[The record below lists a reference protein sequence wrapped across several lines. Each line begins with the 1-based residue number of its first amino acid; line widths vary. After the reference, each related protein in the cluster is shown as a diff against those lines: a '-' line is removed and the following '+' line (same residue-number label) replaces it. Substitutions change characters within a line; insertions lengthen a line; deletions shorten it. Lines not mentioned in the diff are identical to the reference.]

1 MKNKKKHEEHENH
14 ERWLVSYADFI
25 TLLFAFFVVMYATST
40 QNVEKEKKFENS
52 IRAQFSMA
60 GGAGNVAQVGTGAGG
75 GSRGDV
81 IDPVDL
87 IQRRDVRNE
96 ELEEYVIRL
105 LDKNMS
111 AEERSKAV
119 SGVRFDN
126 IGVRISLNAANFF
139 PPGSADLK
147 RPAFESLNKVAKILK
162 LANRNVIIE
171 GHTDDLPVVGNKF
184 ASNWEL
190 ASLRATSVLRYL
202 IKVHKISPARLSAM
216 SYADQRPIVQNTT
229 EENRNQNRRI
239 EILII
244 NNEEER

>member
-1 MKNKKKHEEHENH
+1 MKNRKKIDEHENH

-40 QNVEKEKKFENS
+40 QNVEKEKKFENA

-60 GGAGNVAQVGTGAGG
+60 GNVGQSTQQVAGAAAN
-75 GSRGDV
+75 RGDI
-81 IDPVDL
+81 IDPIDL
-87 IQRRDVRNE
+87 IQRRDVRTE
-96 ELEEYVIRL
+96 ELEETVIRL

-111 AEERSKAV
+111 PEEKKKAI
-119 SGVRFDN
+119 SGVRIDN
-126 IGVRISLNAANFF
+126 IGVRITLNAANFF

-162 LANRNVIIE
+162 MANRNVIIE
-171 GHTDDLPVVGNKF
+171 GHTDDTPVVGNLF
-184 ASNWEL
+184 NSNWEL

-202 IKVHKISPARLSAM
+202 IKVHKYNPAKLSAM
-216 SYADQRPIVQNTT
+216 SYADQRPLVPNTT

-244 NNEEER
+244 NSGDDDR

>member
-1 MKNKKKHEEHENH
+1 MRNKKKHEEHENH

-40 QNVEKEKKFENS
+40 QNVEKEKKFENA

-60 GGAGNVAQVGTGAGG
+60 GNVGQVGQQIGAAG

-81 IDPVDL
+81 IDPIEL
-87 IQRRDVRNE
+87 IKRRDVRSE

-111 AEERSKAV
+111 PEEKQKAV
-119 SGVRFDN
+119 AGVRIDN
-126 IGVRISLNAANFF
+126 IGVRITLNAENFF
-139 PPGSADLK
+139 LPGSAELK

-162 LANRNVIIE
+162 MANRNIIIE
-171 GHTDDLPVVGNKF
+171 GHTDDTPVVGKLF

-202 IKVHKISPARLSAM
+202 IKVHKMNPQMLSAM
-216 SYADQRPIVQNTT
+216 SYADQRPLVPNTT

-244 NNEEER
+244 NNDDDSK